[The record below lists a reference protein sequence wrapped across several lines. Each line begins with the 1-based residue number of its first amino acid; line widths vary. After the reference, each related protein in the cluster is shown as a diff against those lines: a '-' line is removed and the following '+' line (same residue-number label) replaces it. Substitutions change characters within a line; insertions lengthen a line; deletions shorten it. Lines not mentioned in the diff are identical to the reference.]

1 MEEYKKDF
9 IRFLIEN
16 QALKFG
22 EFKLKSGRLSPYFMN
37 TGMFNSGS
45 GIWKLGYYY
54 ASLMSNIWKKE
65 KFNIVFGPAY
75 KGIPLAVAAAM
86 SLQKDFD
93 IDVYFSSNR
102 KEEKKHGE
110 FDKQDRAK
118 IILGR
123 KIGEGDK
130 IVLIDDVFTTGDTKY
145 EALELIRSIAENIS
159 FSALVISFDRQEV
172 DLEGK
177 SAIADFSRNTGI
189 PVYSV
194 VKLTEALPFLQ
205 SEDLI
210 NKEDFQRILD
220 YLKEYGTDKAKNF
233 IESL

>member
-16 QALKFG
+16 QALRFG

-54 ASLMSNIWKKE
+54 ASLMEGIWKKE

-75 KGIPLAVAAAM
+75 KGIPLAVSSVM
-86 SLQKDFD
+86 SLQKDFN

-110 FDKQDRAK
+110 FEKQDRAK
-118 IILGR
+118 ILLGK
-123 KIGEGDK
+123 KIEHGDK

-145 EALELIRSIAENIS
+145 EALELIKSIAENVS

-177 SAIADFSRNTGI
+177 SAIADFTQNTGI

-194 VKLTEALPFLQ
+194 VKLSEALPFLK
-205 SEDLI
+205 SENFI
-210 NKEDFQRILD
+210 NKEYFQNILD
-220 YLKEYGTDKAKNF
+220 YLKQYGTDEARKFTAG
-233 IESL
+233 L